1 MNLKL
6 DLTEKNQQLL
16 HEIGIESENREYSK
30 EEIKTFSNSI
40 GDFIFS
46 ESSNN
51 GNIAK
56 ATARYGDLLNIFVS
70 NEK

>member
-1 MNLKL
+1 MNLGT
-6 DLTEKNQQLL
+6 DLSRKKQEALQ
-16 HEIGIESENREYSK
+16 EIGIKSENREYSK

-46 ESSNN
+46 KSSKN
-51 GNIAK
+51 GDIAK

>member
-16 HEIGIESENREYSK
+16 HEIGVESENREYSK
-30 EEIKTFSNSI
+30 EEIKTFINSI

-46 ESSNN
+46 RSSKN
-51 GNIAK
+51 GDITR
-56 ATARYGDLLNIFVS
+56 ATAKFNDLLNIFIK

>member
-1 MNLKL
+1 MNLGT
-6 DLTEKNQQLL
+6 DLSRKKQEPLQ
-16 HEIGIESENREYSK
+16 EIGIKSENREYSK

-46 ESSNN
+46 KSSKN
-51 GNIAK
+51 GDIAK

>member
-16 HEIGIESENREYSK
+16 HEIGIEIENREYSK

-46 ESSNN
+46 KSLKN
-51 GNIAK
+51 GDITK
-56 ATARYGDLLNIFVS
+56 ATARYVNLLNIFIR

>member
-30 EEIKTFSNSI
+30 EEIQTFSNSI

-46 ESSNN
+46 KSSKN
-51 GNIAK
+51 GDIAN
-56 ATARYGDLLNIFVS
+56 ATAKYSDLLNIFVR